1 MPGMN
6 GASFLRA
13 VSERWPDTVR
23 ILLSGYADLA
33 AVVEAINSGNIY
45 RFIAKPWNDDE
56 LRMSVANAV
65 ERYRLYRQ
73 NELLTRQLRKTNE
86 ELQQLNFILQE
97 RITDEVATLRAVNE
111 NLMQSHEILGAL
123 PAAVV
128 RLDLDGFIT
137 YYNNT
142 MGELFSWRND
152 SGLYATR
159 SAVFGQELNELI
171 DKVMKAGRSAM
182 RTRIKDR
189 ELLVRGQQGAEFRDA
204 PGIVLTFDDCRDG
217 LEGKA

>member
-1 MPGMN
+1 
-6 GASFLRA
+6 
-13 VSERWPDTVR
+13 
-23 ILLSGYADLA
+23 
-33 AVVEAINSGNIY
+33 
-45 RFIAKPWNDDE
+45 
-56 LRMSVANAV
+56 
-65 ERYRLYRQ
+65 
-73 NELLTRQLRKTNE
+73 
-86 ELQQLNFILQE
+86 
-97 RITDEVATLRAVNE
+97 
-111 NLMQSHEILGAL
+111 
-123 PAAVV
+123 VV